1 MADNTL
7 WVGALTA
14 GTAVVASWVTSRGT
28 ARAAR
33 IQAETAAAS
42 QLTDRIRAARRIAYV
57 DVIEQAQRM
66 GDLYWKV
73 TDTQDDPDADNRLS
87 TLKDL
92 RISLRDAY
100 AMLRHRVWVVDLE
113 GPQEVAAAAERL
125 RRATSDN
132 YRALEAMIS
141 GDADAGRRFNESYAP
156 FWQAVLVFVSTAREA
171 LRDTAATT
179 SIGL

>member
-1 MADNTL
+1 
-7 WVGALTA
+7 
-14 GTAVVASWVTSRGT
+14 
-28 ARAAR
+28 
-33 IQAETAAAS
+33 
-42 QLTDRIRAARRIAYV
+42 
-57 DVIEQAQRM
+57 M

-179 SIGL
+179 SIGQ